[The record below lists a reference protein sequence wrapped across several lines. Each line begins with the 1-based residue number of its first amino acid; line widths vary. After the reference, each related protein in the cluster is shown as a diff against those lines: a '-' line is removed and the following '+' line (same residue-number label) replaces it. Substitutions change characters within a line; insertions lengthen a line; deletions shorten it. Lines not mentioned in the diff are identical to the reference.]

1 LLVGGAE
8 RVHLFAPVER
18 AVQASAD
25 LGPSGSPVLVLLL
38 ALLSNC
44 INNLPAALVTGSA
57 LGAVQPGL
65 ERTDLVSAAIIGVNL
80 GPNLTTI
87 GSLSTM
93 LWLLLLRRGGIAVS
107 ILDYLRV
114 GTVVTLPALL
124 AAAAGLWLV
133 VR

>member
-1 LLVGGAE
+1 MN
-8 RVHLFAPVER
+8 
-18 AVQASAD
+18 QI
-25 LGPSGSPVLVLLL
+25 
-38 ALLSNC
+38 

-57 LGAVQPGL
+57 LGAVQPSL

-80 GPNLTTI
+80 GPNLTPI

-93 LWLLLLRRGGIAVS
+93 LWLLLLRRGGIDVS